1 MLSNMFDP
9 TTETATGWD
18 LEVRDDVIEEGNKHG
33 GFLHIVV
40 DKASPIFFGKARNLA
55 HCSPL
60 KSIKV
65 FIGKVGLEEA
75 EEEGRLVGNLVEH
88 NRQACPGRL

>member
-1 MLSNMFDP
+1 MRLKYTPELLCGQLRN
-9 TTETATGWD
+9 ELHAAK
-18 LEVRDDVIEEGNKHG
+18 VVVIACVAIESSSVGY
-33 GFLHIVV
+33 
-40 DKASPIFFGKARNLA
+40 KASPIFFGKARNLA

-88 NRQACPGRL
+88 DGEACPGRL

>member
-1 MLSNMFDP
+1 M
-9 TTETATGWD
+9 
-18 LEVRDDVIEEGNKHG
+18 VIACVAIESSSVGNK
-33 GFLHIVV
+33 V
-40 DKASPIFFGKARNLA
+40 SPFFFGKARNLA

-60 KSIKV
+60 ECIKV

-88 NRQACPGRL
+88 DGKACPGCL